1 MSTINL
7 LPVPRIDSEQSLSTL
22 WSYIHPTLDLIIRS
36 SWDDTSINRN
46 ASPVSM
52 QHRMGIHT
60 ACYNYFTP
68 HFKGGRSAK
77 VRGKDLY
84 KEIDNFYAATAQ
96 ELVFHI
102 PDDHTT
108 IHYVLSAF
116 DRYRAAAISIQTLL
130 HAVNSYYVDFT
141 PDEDKWWFGI
151 SDRTVTVKETYP
163 SQKLS
168 WELMVANEL
177 KQWGYR
183 DGGSAKLMAQARA
196 CAEAASSPNRI
207 VPLSSLAMRRFR
219 TDFVKPILGVPVR
232 KVNRDEDKPI
242 SDGDGQVAPKGW
254 LLHAI
259 REWVERDVGAKDL
272 QLVAQ
277 LDTMLN
283 TVGIRAHHPLRK
295 ELRKLVVQN
304 SDVS

>member
-7 LPVPRIDSEQSLSTL
+7 LPVPHIDSEQSLSTL

-84 KEIDNFYAATAQ
+84 KEIDNFFAATAQ

-116 DRYRAAAISIQTLL
+116 DRYRAAAMSIQTLL
-130 HAVNSYYVDFT
+130 HAVN
-141 PDEDKWWFGI
+141 
-151 SDRTVTVKETYP
+151 
-163 SQKLS
+163 
-168 WELMVANEL
+168 
-177 KQWGYR
+177 
-183 DGGSAKLMAQARA
+183 
-196 CAEAASSPNRI
+196 
-207 VPLSSLAMRRFR
+207 
-219 TDFVKPILGVPVR
+219 
-232 KVNRDEDKPI
+232 
-242 SDGDGQVAPKGW
+242 
-254 LLHAI
+254 
-259 REWVERDVGAKDL
+259 
-272 QLVAQ
+272 
-277 LDTMLN
+277 
-283 TVGIRAHHPLRK
+283 
-295 ELRKLVVQN
+295 
-304 SDVS
+304 